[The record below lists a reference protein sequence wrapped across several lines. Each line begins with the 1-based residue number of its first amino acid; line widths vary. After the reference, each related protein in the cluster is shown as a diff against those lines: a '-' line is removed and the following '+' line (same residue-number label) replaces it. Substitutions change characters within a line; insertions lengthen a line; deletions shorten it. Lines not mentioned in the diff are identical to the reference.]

1 MQSRYLRKTAKRQC
15 TFHFHPGMLGARGH
29 MNFAMVALGVLAAY
43 IFKKMFRK
51 GRAMTLVL
59 AAAIYV
65 GFAVTQQNI
74 AVTLMTLVGFLA
86 FSGMALLGRVS
97 FWWLAAGWTLH
108 AVWDLVLHVLKPEVF
123 VPSWY
128 GLVCLGFDVA
138 LAGFIVYEGLH
149 PPLYQKR

>member
-1 MQSRYLRKTAKRQC
+1 MNYA
-15 TFHFHPGMLGARGH
+15 ML
-29 MNFAMVALGVLAAY
+29 ALGVIAAY

-51 GRAMTLVL
+51 GRAMALVL

-65 GFAVTQQNI
+65 GVAVTQQNI
-74 AVTLMTLVGFLA
+74 GVTLVALLGFLV
-86 FSGMALLGRVS
+86 FSGIALLGRVS

-108 AVWDLVLHVLKPEVF
+108 AAWDLVLHVLRPEVF

-128 GLVCLGFDVA
+128 GLACLGFDVA

-149 PPLYQKR
+149 PPVYQKR